1 MGLTWQLTFF
11 PVFSL
16 QVLEL
21 VGENVLSYGI
31 ASFILTKTSLHAVKV
46 MVGSEKRAACWI
58 AQPVGTY
65 QMSAFYTKKELDNN

>member
-1 MGLTWQLTFF
+1 M
-11 PVFSL
+11 
-16 QVLEL
+16 LEL

-65 QMSAFYTKKELDNN
+65 QMCQHFTPKKN